1 MILLYHKVA
10 PEALTY
16 WWVSVDAFDR
26 QMGDLQGRQ
35 VVHLDDYDPYN
46 PDHVVITFDG
56 VYENVYQ
63 YALPILRKW
72 GYPFELFIVGDHV
85 GGNNAFDP
93 VEPLTSFASI
103 EQLAAMT
110 TAGGRLQWHTA
121 SHSRLHE
128 ISSER
133 LAHELTVPAQLRRRF
148 SPPHFGWFAYPH
160 GDHTPAVV
168 DAVRASFQG
177 ALSCV
182 GGNDQDPWQL
192 NRAIVDET
200 TRLTKSSVAVIVA
213 NYNYGRFVGEAIES
227 VLLQTVPPDE
237 VLVIDDCSTDGSEGV
252 IARYAD
258 RVRFVRNS
266 RNLGIIDNFNKAVSL
281 TTSSYIGFLGADNR
295 MRSDYVEHCKAVLDR
310 NEQVAVAYSDMLLFG
325 PRSSLQ
331 AARVGAEMIGE
342 SATERWPIYLWR
354 FPDPSPRRLEQLP
367 VDNFIHGSSMYRRAA
382 FEEVG
387 GYKPSERAE
396 DHDLFRRMVRAGWEA
411 ERVPCPLI
419 EYRQHSLAQT
429 NTVLSLQMELEH
441 FRRATITQRAGME
454 ELEHFRREAAILR
467 EELNATRESMAAL
480 RQSRSWRLTAPLRVV
495 GHLARGNVSPV
506 VHGIGIRSAN
516 AFAKLRAQ

>member
-10 PEALTY
+10 PETSTY

-26 QMGDLQGRQ
+26 QMADLQGRE
-35 VVHLDDYDPYN
+35 VVTLDQYDPRN
-46 PDHVVITFDG
+46 PNHVVITFDG

-85 GGNNAFDP
+85 GGDNAFDA
-93 VEPLTSFASI
+93 VEPLTRFASM
-103 EQLAAMT
+103 EQLAALT

-133 LAHELTVPAQLRRRF
+133 LAHELTLPPRLRATF
-148 SPPHFGWFAYPH
+148 PPPHFRWFAHPRA
-160 GDHTPAVV
+160 GQTSAVS
-168 DAVRASFQG
+168 DATLARFQG
-177 ALSCV
+177 PLPCV
-182 GGNDQDPWQL
+182 AGNGYDQWQL
-192 NRAIVDET
+192 NRVTVDET

-227 VLLQTVPPDE
+227 VLFQTVPPDE
-237 VLVIDDCSTDGSEGV
+237 VLVIDDCSTDGSEAV

-266 RNLGIIDNFNKAVSL
+266 CNLGIIDNFNKAVSL

-295 MRSDYVEHCKAVLDR
+295 MRSDYVERCKAVLDR

-354 FPDPSPRRLEQLP
+354 FPDPSSQRLEQLP

-396 DHDLFRRMVRAGWEA
+396 DHDLFRRMVKAGWEA
-411 ERVPCPLI
+411 VRVPCPLI

-441 FRRATITQRAGME
+441 FRRATSTQRAGTE
-454 ELEHFRREAAILR
+454 ELEYFRREAAVLR

-480 RQSRSWRLTAPLRVV
+480 RKSRSWRLTAPLRVV
-495 GHLARGNVSPV
+495 GHLARGNVRPV